1 MLTSTEILRTVDD
14 LGRIVIP
21 RDVRRKLGL
30 KSGDT
35 VETFIDVKNQMIAFK
50 KYQNTTSFSERCR
63 DIVAQY
69 KDKINCINILNDD
82 IYIYCK
88 NGNQGVA
95 KKNEKDNYDINIG
108 ITYAL
113 INAGYEEIRQ
123 LLQI

>member
-35 VETFIDVKNQMIAFK
+35 VETFIDVKNQIIAFK
-50 KYQNTTSFSERCR
+50 KYQNTTSFSEKCR

-95 KKNEKDNYDINIG
+95 KKNEQDNYDINIG

-123 LLQI
+123 LLQT

>member
-35 VETFIDVKNQMIAFK
+35 VETFIDVKNQIVAFK
-50 KYQNTTSFSERCR
+50 KYQNTASFSEKCR

-69 KDKINCINILNDD
+69 KDKINCINIINDD

-95 KKNEKDNYDINIG
+95 KKNEKDHYDINIG

-123 LLQI
+123 LLQT

>member
-35 VETFIDVKNQMIAFK
+35 VETFIDVKNQIVAFK
-50 KYQNTTSFSERCR
+50 KYQNTASFSEKCR

-69 KDKINCINILNDD
+69 KDKINCINVLNDD

-95 KKNEKDNYDINIG
+95 KKKWE
-108 ITYAL
+108 
-113 INAGYEEIRQ
+113 R
-123 LLQI
+123 